1 MEQPAQQRRL
11 ATTGKIYWVGL
22 GRSIFFSSYSYLSI

>member
-11 ATTGKIYWVGL
+11 ATTGKVDWVGL
-22 GRSIFFSSYSYLSI
+22 GQSNFFSSYPYLSL